1 MVVVDVTYVLLET
14 DVLVWTTVMALHK
27 LVASVAVSETF
38 LHVSCVPTLIN
49 FSSFIGF
56 WHISNDKKA

>member
-1 MVVVDVTYVLLET
+1 MVVVDVTYVLLEI

-49 FSSFIGF
+49 FSSFI
-56 WHISNDKKA
+56 